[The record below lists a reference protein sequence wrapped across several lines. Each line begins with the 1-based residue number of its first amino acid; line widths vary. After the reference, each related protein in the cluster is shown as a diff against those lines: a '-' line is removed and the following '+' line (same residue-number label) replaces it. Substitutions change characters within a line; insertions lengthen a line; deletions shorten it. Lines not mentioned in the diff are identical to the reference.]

1 MNGSDVDGGCEVP
14 VILVRRCGVPNSDT
28 ESFLTDGIIPVL
40 NTTGNNWTSELVTVR
55 KNSATVAVTYDHILL
70 AFDFKQHVSLTSI
83 TLSLFNCPQWD
94 IGAPVTTV
102 YGDENGSS
110 FFNFDPVDPY
120 IISLTQTNNV
130 QSSCDNLVPV
140 TITLHTN
147 TKYKIW
153 YILVSF
159 ETQQNVDWVFVG
171 EVQFFSTPQQPPAST
186 IISDPSIATP
196 SSSPPQLSVSIISEP
211 GTAYILSV
219 NLETLL
225 YAIS

>member
-14 VILVRRCGVPNSDT
+14 VILVRRCGVPNSGS

-40 NTTGNNWTSELVTVR
+40 NTTGSNWASELVTMR

-70 AFDFKQHVSLTSI
+70 AFEFEQPVSLTSI
-83 TLSLFNCPQWD
+83 TLSLFNCPQWN

-102 YGDENGSS
+102 YGDETGSS
-110 FFNFDPVDPY
+110 FFNFDPVNPH

-171 EVQFFSTPQQPPAST
+171 EVQFFGTPQQPPTS
-186 IISDPSIATP
+186 IISDPGITTP
-196 SSSPPQLSVSIISEP
+196 SSSLPQLSASIISEP
-211 GTAYILSV
+211 GIAYILSV

-225 YAIS
+225 

>member
-1 MNGSDVDGGCEVP
+1 M
-14 VILVRRCGVPNSDT
+14 VRRCGVPNSGS

-40 NTTGNNWTSELVTVR
+40 NTTGSNWTSELVTVR
-55 KNSATVAVTYDHILL
+55 KNSASVAVTYDHVLL
-70 AFDFKQHVSLTSI
+70 AFEFKKPVSLTSI

-120 IISLTQTNNV
+120 IISLTQTNNS

-159 ETQQNVDWVFVG
+159 ESQQNIDWVFVG
-171 EVQFFSTPQQPPAST
+171 EVQFFDTPQQPPAST
-186 IISDPSIATP
+186 IISEPGIATP
-196 SSSPPQLSVSIISEP
+196 SSSLPLLSASIISEP
-211 GTAYILSV
+211 GIAYIFSV

-225 YAIS
+225 